1 MNRPN
6 LKWIIPIIA
15 FICAWESI
23 ANINIF
29 PAYLF
34 PSFTQVICRMFLLT
48 VNKILLENLSSSF
61 LRVVAGFLIGSFS
74 GILVGIVMGCKD
86 TLNEALHPI
95 FSLLMPIPA
104 LGWAPLF
111 MLWIGI
117 NEALPIA
124 LIFMC
129 AFFPVLYNTVT
140 GIRNVDKNYVK
151 AARSLGASELKIL
164 RTIVLPLALPN
175 ILTGLRLEA
184 GMAWRTVIA
193 AEMVAIPTGI
203 GALLIRSESLLQVD
217 IIIVCLI
224 VLSLMCLSFENFF
237 IFLEGR
243 LTSWRSS

>member
-1 MNRPN
+1 MSRLN
-6 LKWIIPIIA
+6 LKWAIPIIA
-15 FICAWESI
+15 FICVWEI
-23 ANINIF
+23 MANVNIF
-29 PAYLF
+29 PPYLF
-34 PSFTQVICRMFLLT
+34 PSFSQVIWRMFLLT
-48 VNKILLENLSSSF
+48 VNQILLENLASSF
-61 LRVVAGFLIGSFS
+61 LRVVAGFLIGSVS
-74 GILVGIVMGCKD
+74 GILVGIVMGYKD
-86 TLNEALHPI
+86 TMNEALHPI
-95 FSLLMPIPA
+95 LSLLMPIPA

-151 AARSLGASELKIL
+151 VARSLGASELKIL

-224 VLSLMCLSFENFF
+224 ILSVMCLSFENFF

-243 LTSWRSS
+243 LTSWRNS